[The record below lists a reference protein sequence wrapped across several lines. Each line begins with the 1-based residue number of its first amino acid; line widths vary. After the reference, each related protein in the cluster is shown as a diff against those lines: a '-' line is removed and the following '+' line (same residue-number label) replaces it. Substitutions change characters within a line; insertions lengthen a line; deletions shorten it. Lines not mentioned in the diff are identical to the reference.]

1 MEMDDNKEQKEPMV
15 VRTVNR
21 LLKLMGVRFPKDIP
35 VPKSHERPR
44 VHDFTHLEM
53 RHVTGFD
60 KDFNTQNIDGS
71 AMYDYISRISQS
83 SRSWSKEIRN
93 LKIMAPEINQARD
106 TVVSTILSPTDL
118 QTDKVSII
126 VKNTGLGDEIED
138 EIGTMLQEF
147 FNNEYCLS
155 EKMVKWIGD
164 ALYETGATSLVVM
177 PEKNLD
183 LLNKAID
190 VDDYKSG
197 TDPFDR
203 VVKDTKR
210 KGITGSVEGASNI
223 MSSCEA
229 FMTYSSD
236 ADIDNFV
243 QDVTDEFVSMTYSE
257 ESAPKGTT
265 YDKYTNAA
273 KDIAVKLTEMLNNN
287 KNYVMFANDPSILNA
302 TKIKLSNKIDQ
313 MAGEIS
319 NNFIFGAN
327 SPTYIADLGRKHGKE
342 EVPVVMNLPYHAVIP
357 VTVPNAP
364 DAHIGYFVIVN
375 EWGTP
380 LNEDYYDIGSSTGSR
395 KMADAGVQTIM
406 GRPISSALSVLT
418 EVNKF
423 EVASNIFGVML
434 RHMMDNKL
442 NEFELAGATVQYRE
456 AVSATVFRQLIN
468 KKKVGVVFVPE
479 PLMTYLCY
487 DYNDDGTGKS
497 CIQDINIIVSLRN
510 ILLISGVM
518 AAAENSIDKK
528 KIEVAV
534 DEKNANIEQTLNM
547 VRNAFIEKNM
557 MRFDNNPHTIQRDL
571 VQKSLS
577 IYPKG
582 VRGLQDALNVTIDR
596 ASTNAIEPNEN
607 LLSKL
612 TDMLIMSLIAP
623 ASSMNKTGEEEYSRS
638 VATTNLFFNNK
649 IRSYQSHTTQ
659 YINKFI
665 RLYIY
670 YSSLLRDKIREILEL
685 AESKMNTKREIE
697 YDYGRSTE
705 AVEDPSMGEGTEPE
719 DAESEGS
726 GDDLFKEDEKDED
739 EEERKHTVIQPQVK
753 KAFKTNKG
761 DIEENIRKVIQNVTI
776 KLPAPRIVVD
786 KAHFEEIQ
794 SYISTLDTILQAV
807 YPDESTMGYEGYDKA
822 LTMLRACVKEEMIRE
837 YVQTLGF
844 QSNYNMPTLEDID
857 FSHMEENMLK
867 LINVIKG
874 MGDIKKHIGDRV
886 SPPEES
892 GFGSSGFGGS
902 PYGGSSPYGS
912 EAGGG
917 FGEEG
922 GGEPPGL
929 GDEGPSLDEGPQEPE
944 GGEETTPA
952 EQTEQSPG
960 TGTQSTATT

>member
-1 MEMDDNKEQKEPMV
+1 
-15 VRTVNR
+15 
-21 LLKLMGVRFPKDIP
+21 
-35 VPKSHERPR
+35 
-44 VHDFTHLEM
+44 
-53 RHVTGFD
+53 
-60 KDFNTQNIDGS
+60 
-71 AMYDYISRISQS
+71 
-83 SRSWSKEIRN
+83 
-93 LKIMAPEINQARD
+93 
-106 TVVSTILSPTDL
+106 
-118 QTDKVSII
+118 
-126 VKNTGLGDEIED
+126 
-138 EIGTMLQEF
+138 
-147 FNNEYCLS
+147 
-155 EKMVKWIGD
+155 
-164 ALYETGATSLVVM
+164 
-177 PEKNLD
+177 
-183 LLNKAID
+183 
-190 VDDYKSG
+190 
-197 TDPFDR
+197 
-203 VVKDTKR
+203 
-210 KGITGSVEGASNI
+210 
-223 MSSCEA
+223 
-229 FMTYSSD
+229 
-236 ADIDNFV
+236 
-243 QDVTDEFVSMTYSE
+243 
-257 ESAPKGTT
+257 
-265 YDKYTNAA
+265 
-273 KDIAVKLTEMLNNN
+273 
-287 KNYVMFANDPSILNA
+287 
-302 TKIKLSNKIDQ
+302 
-313 MAGEIS
+313 
-319 NNFIFGAN
+319 
-327 SPTYIADLGRKHGKE
+327 
-342 EVPVVMNLPYHAVIP
+342 
-357 VTVPNAP
+357 
-364 DAHIGYFVIVN
+364 
-375 EWGTP
+375 
-380 LNEDYYDIGSSTGSR
+380 
-395 KMADAGVQTIM
+395 
-406 GRPISSALSVLT
+406 
-418 EVNKF
+418 
-423 EVASNIFGVML
+423 
-434 RHMMDNKL
+434 
-442 NEFELAGATVQYRE
+442 
-456 AVSATVFRQLIN
+456 
-468 KKKVGVVFVPE
+468 
-479 PLMTYLCY
+479 
-487 DYNDDGTGKS
+487 
-497 CIQDINIIVSLRN
+497 
-510 ILLISGVM
+510 
-518 AAAENSIDKK
+518 
-528 KIEVAV
+528 
-534 DEKNANIEQTLNM
+534 
-547 VRNAFIEKNM
+547 
-557 MRFDNNPHTIQRDL
+557 
-571 VQKSLS
+571 
-577 IYPKG
+577 
-582 VRGLQDALNVTIDR
+582 
-596 ASTNAIEPNEN
+596 
-607 LLSKL
+607 
-612 TDMLIMSLIAP
+612 MLIMSLIAP